1 MQNQTRFTF
10 IITETVSRSALYHRI
25 FQPQKAADT
34 SPTNLLQLE
43 PTNLQSKKINIIF
56 DNIIRVFRKA
66 NFSVLK
72 KSRTFFWSQNQSKF
86 WRRNCRPWSETL
98 WFHEL
103 DFFRVKFVETN
114 CCLIE
119 KSSINFWIFFSFVSI
134 LLLLWAI
141 LNMKIRSLLKFKMPD
156 TRFYIK
162 FGKDQA

>member
-1 MQNQTRFTF
+1 MIPSYPTYLSVSMQNQTRFTF

-103 DFFRVKFVETN
+103 DFFRVKFVEKN
-114 CCLIE
+114 CCFYRKKLDQ
-119 KSSINFWIFFSFVSI
+119 
-134 LLLLWAI
+134 LLNLFQF
-141 LNMKIRSLLKFKMPD
+141 R
-156 TRFYIK
+156 
-162 FGKDQA
+162 